1 MNNTMTSVRQPL
13 LWWMVV
19 LTIATL
25 SFYVHLLNEHV
36 ARGAQLRDARHAA
49 LQRPS
54 AERFEPQQV
63 TRTAQR

>member
-1 MNNTMTSVRQPL
+1 MNNTMTRVRQPL

-19 LTIATL
+19 LTITTL

-36 ARGAQLRDARHAA
+36 ERGAQLRHARNAA
-49 LQRPS
+49 LKHLP
-54 AERFEPQQV
+54 AERVEL